1 MADTGSGKAGPVITV
16 KERKRN
22 LFCEKIGVVCTSY
35 KASFRQLFFGFQ
47 GTEKKH
53 IAYVGFYSPFAT
65 ISL

>member
-1 MADTGSGKAGPVITV
+1 MAETGSGKAGPVITV

-35 KASFRQLFFGFQ
+35 IASFRQLFLGFQ

-53 IAYVGFYSPFAT
+53 I
-65 ISL
+65 SL